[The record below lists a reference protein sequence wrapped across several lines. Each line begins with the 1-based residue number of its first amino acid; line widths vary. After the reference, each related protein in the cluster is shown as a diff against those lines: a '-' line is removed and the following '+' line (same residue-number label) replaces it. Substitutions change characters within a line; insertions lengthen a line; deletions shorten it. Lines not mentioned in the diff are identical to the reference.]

1 MLKLFKNVVRSF
13 KNNKLSIIG
22 LSFLVLLSTGIYTML
37 SGATSAINNEYNY
50 ISEEGNLHDF
60 TVSELYSTGTIK
72 YNGNFEQVVDTRQ
85 DPQVSY
91 ESCLYD
97 DNALSWTSD
106 GVLVPYVYLIGTPEA
121 ATVTVRYSADI
132 SELENKSSLKN
143 FYLDVW
149 IQHLNDPSPSD
160 LWSKY
165 NSVLEPTATFEL
177 PIGEESVDPEAFE
190 YFTSDDQKIYGKDYE
205 KELST
210 KTFNQYS
217 TLFAKL
223 NIVSK
228 ISNLIENCS
237 NDLYSLVSQESTLMD
252 KYLDKLPS
260 VSGYRKFSSLNVD
273 NSPDNIFY
281 KVVKS
286 NPTDGIDKFVQID
299 PNNGNNPTKW
309 NNFDVRDCTYEVLDY
324 ANNDDWGLNE
334 TLKYIP
340 SAIGDD
346 FDIHYI
352 EKIFLLNKGDWTSTP
367 GPFKNKIASLID
379 ESTLPTTTDQRQAW
393 WDEKKDG
400 LIALL
405 NDEIQFNEQVY
416 AKDYRVTIQWTGTQG
431 EPSAWSITNWT
442 AQFATVTP
450 EFMNKNNLHT
460 LDPSSYNQVNSY
472 KQYVIDHP
480 EITDQK
486 MLLIGWIN
494 SLSYPDYTQWFNSV
508 ANPTSPYKD
517 QFICPGGGAYYLIIG
532 SGITP
537 DFIYPIV
544 SIEKATPNPNKECI
558 YFTNTAGYGFI
569 FDSFRGNLTENY
581 IVGKFV
587 SSNRG
592 ECQNIL
598 NDINT
603 YARQVMI
610 YPEGMNAAYFA
621 DDTTNVLN
629 ASAFRISYI
638 PKFINAINLTSISLT
653 LFIILL
659 SLVICAIVIHRYIT
673 NQQSTLGI
681 MKANGISNAKI
692 ATSILPLAIIPALFG
707 TIFGAIIGTLL
718 QLPVLGLFS
727 NYWMLS
733 TQLLGF
739 NWLGFFVILIIT
751 LVIFAAT
758 IYITSFSVL
767 RKNTVDLMKNDS
779 QDNPK
784 LASRGMKR
792 VFGRFGILT
801 KFRVAVAFNSI
812 WKLIVLVIMT
822 SLSLSTLVFTLSIN
836 GKFESATSSTNISRN
851 YKYAVDLYSPTD
863 QGGQYNAVNY
873 GLQDP
878 LKPSAET
885 AFQMAGASGFNQAGN
900 DPRDVN
906 YLQSIYYGE
915 PEKLADFMIPIFQK
929 KIDLEVPGITYSEPN
944 NYSSVQ
950 SAGYLP
956 TIEDDEGNY
965 HALNYFL
972 NKKYYYTSYL
982 LNYYF
987 TISILPSQDQLNQ
1000 YISDY
1005 QQHFKF
1011 DDSLLSNLFLPFMG
1025 DSVGQQADI
1034 FYLKDRILTNST
1046 LDYVVGGIGV
1056 QSNPWDVAAS
1066 LMPENNKKMLEAAK
1080 LNFIDFVGHAI
1091 YYEEGV
1097 SDSKYQDL
1105 YELFLADT
1113 GGKLETYKSFI
1124 HGADPNNP
1132 ALPPYDI
1139 DKSKVVGTL
1148 AAVALDY
1155 NFVNLLST
1163 AYGYEET
1170 AKLDYYL
1177 TYNVAPLAKTDETY
1191 TWVSGNVAS
1200 DNFSAKIM
1208 GIKTGKY
1215 ASKYVNLYDENK
1227 VDLNDPKNGVIRY
1240 TQADFERDYKN
1251 ADNSWNYNFDKPFP
1265 IVVNAYAAHKYNL
1278 KIGSH
1283 ISFDITNKADRFV
1296 QKMNPSKTYNN
1307 VANFEVKGICT
1318 TYEGQEYFI
1327 DQDVANLL
1335 LGLKTHLWDGELD
1348 QNGDY
1353 IQSMF
1358 EPSQYYGYNYDS
1370 IENAAS
1376 GIFNTDS
1383 EKHGINIKAGGK
1395 MLIDLKD
1402 YEKDLYEYNRD
1413 HNTNYNLTSY
1423 GFNGIFT
1430 DKTDGSAILSKGVI
1444 LYASTGLYPG
1454 NDKMTS
1460 EVTKSVFSYGANL
1473 EIFRKVTLCND
1484 TESDLAKNIN
1494 TAYENWRVAAE
1505 GSDDKTAKHETL
1517 VSYAT
1522 DAINFIHE
1530 YFGDQAYCLIIN
1542 GATDATAMQ
1551 LVFDNLSGTISNLT
1565 YAIIGVVSLMV
1576 IIIVALI
1583 TNMVINDSKRL
1594 AALLKALGYTDGENV
1609 TSFLSIYIPV
1619 IIFGLGIAA
1628 LLSWGLVAAYNSL
1641 VFNSM
1646 NIWLNVNI
1654 KWYNYFIALAGV
1666 GAVFAIS
1673 AVNSVWS
1680 LKRSLLVDSIK

>member
-37 SGATSAINNEYNY
+37 SGTTSAINKEYNY

-60 TVSELYSTGTIK
+60 IVSELYSIGTIK
-72 YNGNFEQVVDTRQ
+72 YNGNFEHVVDTRQ

-106 GVLVPYVYLIGTPEA
+106 GVLVPYVYLTGTPEA

-143 FYLDVW
+143 FYLDAW

-160 LWSKY
+160 LWNTY
-165 NSVLEPTATFEL
+165 NGILEPTASFTGL
-177 PIGEESVDPEAFE
+177 DLSKQSQKIEAFN
-190 YFTSDDQKIYGKDYE
+190 YFSSEDQKVYGKDHE

-210 KTFNQYS
+210 KTFDEYS
-217 TLFAKL
+217 ALFAGL
-223 NIVSK
+223 DISAK
-228 ISNLIENCS
+228 ISNLIEQSS
-237 NDLYSLVSQESTLMD
+237 NDLYSLVSQESTLMN
-252 KYLDKLPS
+252 KYLDTLHS
-260 VSGYRKFSSLNVD
+260 VSGYRSFNSLNID

-281 KVVKS
+281 KVIKS
-286 NPTDGIDKFVQID
+286 NPEDEIDKFVQIS
-299 PNNGNNPTKW
+299 PNNGSNPTKW
-309 NNFDVRDCTYEVLDY
+309 NNFDVRDCTYSVLDY
-324 ANNDDWGLNE
+324 ANNDNWGLNE
-334 TLKYIP
+334 TLKYLP

-352 EKIFLLNKGDWTSTP
+352 EKIYLLNKGDWTSTP
-367 GPFKNKIASLID
+367 GPFKKKIISLID
-379 ESTLPTTTDQRQAW
+379 SSPLPTTADERQDW
-393 WDEKKDG
+393 WNNKKS
-400 LIALL
+400 ALTSL
-405 NDEIQFNEQVY
+405 LKDEIKASEQVY
-416 AKDYRVTIQWTGTQG
+416 TKDYRVTIQWTGLSG
-431 EPSAWSITNWT
+431 NPSAWSITNWT

-460 LDPSSYNQVNSY
+460 LDPNSYNQVDSY

-486 MLLIGWIN
+486 MLFIGWLN
-494 SLSYPDYTQWFNSV
+494 SLSYPDYSQWFTSV

-544 SIEKATPNPNKECI
+544 SIEKSTPNPNKECI
-558 YFTNTAGYGFI
+558 YFTNTAGYGLI

-581 IVGKFV
+581 IVGKFLYN
-587 SSNRG
+587 NRG
-592 ECQNIL
+592 QCQKVL
-598 NDINT
+598 DDINE
-603 YARQVMI
+603 YAREVMI
-610 YPEGMNAAYFA
+610 YPEGINAAYFA
-621 DDTTNVLN
+621 GDTTNVLN

-638 PKFINAINLTSISLT
+638 PKFINAINITSISLT

-673 NQQSTLGI
+673 NQQSILGI

-692 ATSILPLAIIPALFG
+692 ATSILPIAIIPALFG

-727 NYWMLS
+727 NYWMLP

-739 NWLGFFVILIIT
+739 NWLGFFAILLIT

-758 IYITSFSVL
+758 IYITSSSVL

-779 QDNPK
+779 QDSPK

-836 GKFESATSSTNISRN
+836 GKFKNATYSTNISRN
-851 YKYAVDLYSPTD
+851 YKYAVDLYSPTN

-878 LKPSAET
+878 LKPSSKT
-885 AFQMAGASGFNQAGN
+885 AFQMAGTSGFNQAGN

-906 YLQSIYYGE
+906 YLQSLYYGA
-915 PEKLADFMIPIFQK
+915 PESVKDFPNPIIPWSSY
-929 KIDLEVPGITYSEPN
+929 DLNLPSITYSDN
-944 NYSSVQ
+944 NKYSSVQ
-950 SAGYLP
+950 SKGYLP
-956 TIEDDEGNY
+956 EIQDDDGAK

-972 NKKYYYTSYL
+972 NRKYYYSSYVG
-982 LNYYF
+982 NYMNIKASPTADEINSYMN
-987 TISILPSQDQLNQ
+987 L
-1000 YISDY
+1000 Y
-1005 QQHFKF
+1005 QQHLKF
-1011 DDSLLSNLFLPFMG
+1011 NDSIFSNLFIPFMG
-1025 DSVGQQADI
+1025 DSMGQQADI
-1034 FYLKDRILTNST
+1034 FYLKDRVMTNST
-1046 LDYVVGGIGV
+1046 LDYVVGIPSI
-1056 QSNPWDVAAS
+1056 QSNPWDISAS
-1066 LMPENNKKMLEAAK
+1066 LMPENNKKMLERAK
-1080 LNFIDFVGHAI
+1080 LNFIDFIGRAI
-1091 YYEEGV
+1091 YYEDGV
-1097 SDSKYQDL
+1097 SDPKYQDL
-1105 YELFLADT
+1105 HGLFVAETGDPEL
-1113 GGKLETYKSFI
+1113 ENYKQFI
-1124 HGADPNNP
+1124 HGTDPSSP
-1132 ALPPYDI
+1132 KLPPYEI
-1139 DKSKVVGTL
+1139 DKTKVVGTI
-1148 AAVALDY
+1148 AVALNAD
-1155 NFVNLLST
+1155 FINLLST

-1170 AKLDYYL
+1170 AKLDYYV
-1177 TYNVAPLAKTDETY
+1177 TYNVAPLTKTDETY
-1191 TWVSGNVAS
+1191 TWVSGNVLK
-1200 DNFSAKIM
+1200 DNSSAKII
-1208 GIKTGKY
+1208 GIKTGDY

-1227 VDLNDPKNGVIRY
+1227 INLNDPKTGVIRY
-1240 TQADFERDYKN
+1240 AQSDFERDYKN
-1251 ADNSWNYNFDKPFP
+1251 ADGSWNYNFDKPFP
-1265 IVVNAYAAHKYNL
+1265 IIVNAYAAHKYNL

-1296 QKMNPSKTYNN
+1296 QKMNPSKAYNN
-1307 VANFEVKGICT
+1307 VANFEVKGVCT

-1348 QNGDY
+1348 QNGNY

-1358 EPSQYYGYNYDS
+1358 EPSQFYGYNYDS
-1370 IENAAS
+1370 IENVINGTIS
-1376 GIFNTDS
+1376 DSNKQGI
-1383 EKHGINIKAGGK
+1383 KVKAGDK
-1395 MLIDLKD
+1395 MLFDLKD
-1402 YEKDLYEYNRD
+1402 YEKDLYEYNQIN
-1413 HNTNYNLTSY
+1413 NTNYNLTSY

-1430 DKTDGSAILSKGVI
+1430 DQLDGSAVLSKGII
-1444 LYASTGLYPG
+1444 LYSPTGLYPG
-1454 NDKMTS
+1454 NDRMTS
-1460 EVTKSVFSYGANL
+1460 EVTKNVISYGANL
-1473 EIFRKVTLCND
+1473 EIFRRVTLCDD
-1484 TESDLAKNIN
+1484 TDSDLAKGIQN
-1494 TAYENWRVAAE
+1494 AYNEWFEA
-1505 GSDDKTAKHETL
+1505 GDDEKKAKHDAL
-1517 VSYAT
+1517 DLYAT

-1594 AALLKALGYTDGENV
+1594 AALLKALGYTDGENA

-1673 AVNSVWS
+1673 AANSVWS
-1680 LKRSLLVDSIK
+1680 LKRSSLVDSIK